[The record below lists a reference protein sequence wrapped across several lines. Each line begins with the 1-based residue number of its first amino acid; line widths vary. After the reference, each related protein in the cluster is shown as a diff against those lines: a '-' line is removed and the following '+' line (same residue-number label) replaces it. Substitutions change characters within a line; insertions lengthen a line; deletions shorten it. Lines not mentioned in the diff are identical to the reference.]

1 MPKFEAANSAEDMPL
16 KGTMEMLGVK
26 PESTENKTESPES
39 YRDIGEQRLAAATER
54 VRGLGGKVGGFMGR
68 AWDKVKSFGS
78 KTKEAGK
85 GALVYTLAAP
95 EMVRDAGMAAKEGV
109 VEGATYVGDKAQ
121 EGAAYVGEKAQQ
133 GAAYAA
139 EKGKAAYVGAK
150 DIGATAASM
159 AFEGAVTAYDK
170 TAEGAV
176 YVSEKAKAGYE
187 NAVNFGKE
195 KYAGLQRRAEDA
207 RGIFQAAV
215 NEARR
220 RREERLAREQGNRE
234 YEEALRILRSAQER
248 VQMLE
253 SHFNSGSSERA
264 AA

>member
-1 MPKFEAANSAEDMPL
+1 
-16 KGTMEMLGVK
+16 MLGVK
-26 PESTENKTESPES
+26 PEDARENKAEAPES
-39 YRDIGEQRLAAATER
+39 YRDIGEQRLAAAAER

-68 AWDKVKSFGS
+68 AWDKIKSFGS

-85 GALVYTLAAP
+85 SALVYTLAAP
-95 EMVRDAGMAAKEGV
+95 EMVRDAGVAAKEGV
-109 VEGATYVGDKAQ
+109 VEGATYVGEKAQ

-133 GAAYAA
+133 GAEYVA
-139 EKGKAAYVGAK
+139 EKGKAAYEGAK

-170 TAEGAV
+170 TAEGVV
-176 YVSEKAKAGYE
+176 YVSEKGKAAYE
-187 NAVNFGKE
+187 GAVNFGKE

-220 RREERLAREQGNRE
+220 RRQERLAREQGNRE
-234 YEEALRILRSAQER
+234 YEEALQILRSAQER
-248 VQMLE
+248 VQAFE
-253 SHFNSGSSERA
+253 NRFSGGRSERA

>member
-1 MPKFEAANSAEDMPL
+1 MPKFEAVNSAEDMPM

-26 PESTENKTESPES
+26 PEGMENKGESPES
-39 YRDIGEQRLAAATER
+39 YRDIGEQRLVAAAER
-54 VRGLGGKVGGFMGR
+54 VRGLGSKAGGFMGR
-68 AWDKVKSFGS
+68 AWGKIKSFGS

-85 GALVYTLAAP
+85 TALLYTLAAP
-95 EMVRDAGMAAKEGV
+95 EMIHDAGIAAKEKV
-109 VEGATYVGDKAQ
+109 IEGATYVGDKME
-121 EGAAYVGEKAQQ
+121 EGVEYVGDKGRAAYE
-133 GAAYAA
+133 
-139 EKGKAAYVGAK
+139 GAK

-170 TAEGAV
+170 TAEGVV

-187 NAVNFGKE
+187 GAVNFGKE

-234 YEEALRILRSAQER
+234 YEDALRVLRLAQDR
-248 VQMLE
+248 VQMFE
-253 SHFNSGSSERA
+253 SRLGSGSSERA